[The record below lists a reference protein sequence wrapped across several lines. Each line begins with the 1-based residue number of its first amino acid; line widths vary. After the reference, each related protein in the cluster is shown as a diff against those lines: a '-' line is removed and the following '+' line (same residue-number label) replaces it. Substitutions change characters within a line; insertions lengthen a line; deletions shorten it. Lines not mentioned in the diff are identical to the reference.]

1 MKEDEEEKKEEVQ
14 ETDSTTSELD
24 KTDDPED
31 KEEEEEEEVIK
42 IEALNA
48 TPKTYG
54 LDVVKNTGIGQRKLE
69 YPEQGYAIVTKV
81 NWNWNKYTL
90 DCGKVTHTSPHHN

>member
-1 MKEDEEEKKEEVQ
+1 MLSSLHLRFARFSGKHCDFRASSSAVGAKKYTVHFDPEEKKE
-14 ETDSTTSELD
+14 
-24 KTDDPED
+24 
-31 KEEEEEEEVIK
+31 EEEEEEEVIK

-48 TPKTYG
+48 TPKTFG

-81 NWNWNKYTL
+81 N
-90 DCGKVTHTSPHHN
+90 